1 LRGARNLHEEFL
13 LVPGCHQDWR
23 TGEVPLEFPERYVS
37 FFCLAEAFNFLDQLE
52 ERETTLPKLGDEP
65 P

>member
-1 LRGARNLHEEFL
+1 M
-13 LVPGCHQDWR
+13 PGCYEDR
-23 TGEVPLEFPERYVS
+23 RESKVPLEFSKHDIS

-52 ERETTLPKLGDEP
+52 EREAMLPELGDEP